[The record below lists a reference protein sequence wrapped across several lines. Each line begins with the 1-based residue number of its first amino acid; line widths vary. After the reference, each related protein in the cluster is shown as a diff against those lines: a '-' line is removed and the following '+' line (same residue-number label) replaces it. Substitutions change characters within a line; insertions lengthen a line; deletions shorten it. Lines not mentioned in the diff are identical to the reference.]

1 MLKRN
6 MWDILHVRTT
16 SILIHS
22 QGSPDVHVIP
32 YMYHVQCPNWQG
44 NGTNGGVLGGNHWMW
59 YMWASKKEKV
69 RLDFLSFNGIMVFEI
84 YLNYIMY

>member
-32 YMYHVQCPNWQG
+32 YMYPVQCPNWQG
-44 NGTNGGVLGGNHWMW
+44 NGTNGGVLGGESLN
-59 YMWASKKEKV
+59 V
-69 RLDFLSFNGIMVFEI
+69 NGIMVFEI
-84 YLNYIMY
+84 YLSYIMY